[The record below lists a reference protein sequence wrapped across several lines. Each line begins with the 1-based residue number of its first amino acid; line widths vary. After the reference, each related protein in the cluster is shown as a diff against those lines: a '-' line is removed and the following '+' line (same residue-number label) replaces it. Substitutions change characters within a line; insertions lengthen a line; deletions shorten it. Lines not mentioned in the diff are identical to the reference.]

1 MMSQL
6 EKFDESEISNM
17 DMATLYNYNALWL
30 QLLHFSRFDRSEI
43 SDTSN

>member
-30 QLLHFSRFDRSEI
+30 QLRFSRFDSSEI